1 MIGQNHIK
9 ITLQHELEKNEIG
22 HAYLFCGPRGLGK
35 TTSARLFA
43 KSINCEKRQSGQS
56 EPCNE
61 CSSCLDIM
69 ANRAVDIVEIDAAS
83 NTGVDNVRENIIEN
97 SRFASTRGKYKV
109 FIIDEAHM
117 LSTSAFNAL
126 LKIMEEPPSHV
137 LFILCTTEIHKLPL
151 TVISRCQ
158 RFDFKKVPAKELIAL
173 LSYIVKEENKKL
185 DEIVLDRIA
194 AYSEGCVRDAESLLG
209 KILTLGDDITID
221 QAEIILPRSD
231 FDSVYNF
238 VSYLLEKNSG
248 AAIELVNKLLEEGVE
263 LAIFSENL
271 LEFLRQLLLLKVD
284 NRLDVFGVGL
294 SEYLS
299 EKSLE
304 LSSKFNYAELV
315 DMIDVF
321 MDKPKEIRKS
331 QIPQFPLEVAVIS
344 VVEKIACTRPDSI
357 VFNQT
362 ASRPAATASKPP
374 VSQNQL
380 APTIENKS
388 EITIEA
394 VKKNDILVSAVVEPV
409 ATALGDSNRLIAAD
423 SNTCLDFNVVL
434 EKWGEVIQKLVVD
447 NFSLASLLKL
457 GQPLKCDGNAIEIAV
472 TNKFFKDRME
482 SNQHRPTIEAI
493 FTEIIGSPVRI
504 KAIVSATVAPIEVAL
519 DFGEEV
525 HLSEEVSSASI
536 AEKPLPPI
544 APAPRLDATE
554 EVLSMF

>member
-1 MIGQNHIK
+1 
-9 ITLQHELEKNEIG
+9 
-22 HAYLFCGPRGLGK
+22 
-35 TTSARLFA
+35 
-43 KSINCEKRQSGQS
+43 
-56 EPCNE
+56 
-61 CSSCLDIM
+61 
-69 ANRAVDIVEIDAAS
+69 
-83 NTGVDNVRENIIEN
+83 
-97 SRFASTRGKYKV
+97 
-109 FIIDEAHM
+109 
-117 LSTSAFNAL
+117 
-126 LKIMEEPPSHV
+126 
-137 LFILCTTEIHKLPL
+137 
-151 TVISRCQ
+151 
-158 RFDFKKVPAKELIAL
+158 
-173 LSYIVKEENKKL
+173 
-185 DEIVLDRIA
+185 
-194 AYSEGCVRDAESLLG
+194 
-209 KILTLGDDITID
+209 
-221 QAEIILPRSD
+221 
-231 FDSVYNF
+231 
-238 VSYLLEKNSG
+238 
-248 AAIELVNKLLEEGVE
+248 
-263 LAIFSENL
+263 
-271 LEFLRQLLLLKVD
+271 
-284 NRLDVFGVGL
+284 
-294 SEYLS
+294 
-299 EKSLE
+299 
-304 LSSKFNYAELV
+304 
-315 DMIDVF
+315 
-321 MDKPKEIRKS
+321 
-331 QIPQFPLEVAVIS
+331 

-504 KAIVSATVAPIEVAL
+504 KAIVSATVAPIEVPL
-519 DFGEEV
+519 NFGEEV